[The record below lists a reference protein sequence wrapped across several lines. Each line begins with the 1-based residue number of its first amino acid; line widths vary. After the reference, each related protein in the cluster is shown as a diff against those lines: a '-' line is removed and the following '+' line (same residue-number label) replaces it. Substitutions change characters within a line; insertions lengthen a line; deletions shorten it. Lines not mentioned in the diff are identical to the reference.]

1 MHVKIWSKDHC
12 PYCVMAVKACAQLSD
27 ILDDFEY
34 EVVKLGVDLLLL
46 KYVIMMAI

>member
-34 EVVKLGVDLLLL
+34 EVVKSTTN
-46 KYVIMMAI
+46 